1 MTGLALCGCGKAR
14 IWRRGGAGYREI
26 MRAGMSGKSLG
37 DQKAMRR
44 LARVLRVVALRDEI
58 LHSKGGSAA

>member
-14 IWRRGGAGYREI
+14 IWRRDGEGYREVLK
-26 MRAGMSGKSLG
+26 AGMSGKRLT
-37 DQKAMRR
+37 DRKAMRR
-44 LARVLRVVALRDEI
+44 LTRVLRLVALRDEI